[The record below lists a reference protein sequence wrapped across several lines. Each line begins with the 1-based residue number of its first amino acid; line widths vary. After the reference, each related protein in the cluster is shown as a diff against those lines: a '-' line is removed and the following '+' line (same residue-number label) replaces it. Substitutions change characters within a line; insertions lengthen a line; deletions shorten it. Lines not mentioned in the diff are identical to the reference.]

1 MPVRVFNQTSGRDEE
16 KVFGENTNRCFE
28 SIEVPAIE
36 DFEQLREQLQQLQCQ
51 SDELA
56 QVQQGDAQALKNLA
70 ERMLDREHAEQV
82 VAELKLAIADTSVF
96 TNALYAALDGHEQ
109 RIGTANAKVH
119 HEVAALQQQSHASAS
134 AAQGCLDTFQRK
146 TTAIAQSQSSMQTE
160 LKVMLTLAQQAQAD
174 IQIKADELRELKPL
188 QAWSAEMNHGGFWA
202 RLRWVFRGNLSATQS
217 RQNT

>member
-1 MPVRVFNQTSGRDEE
+1 MPVKVFNQTSGRDEE

-28 SIEVPAIE
+28 SIEVPSVE
-36 DFEQLREQLQQLQCQ
+36 EFEKLGAQLKLLQLQ

-56 QVQQGDAQALKNLA
+56 QVQQGDGRVLKNMA
-70 ERMLDREHAEQV
+70 ERMLDRKHAEQV
-82 VAELKLAIADTSVF
+82 VAELKLAIADTSIF
-96 TNALYAALDGHEQ
+96 TNALYAALDDHEQ

-119 HEVAALQQQSHASAS
+119 NEVAALQQRSHVSATAVQEHLDAFQS
-134 AAQGCLDTFQRK
+134 K
-146 TTAIAQSQSSMQTE
+146 TTAIALKQSSMQTE

-202 RLRWVFRGNLSATQS
+202 RLRWVFRGNPSATQS